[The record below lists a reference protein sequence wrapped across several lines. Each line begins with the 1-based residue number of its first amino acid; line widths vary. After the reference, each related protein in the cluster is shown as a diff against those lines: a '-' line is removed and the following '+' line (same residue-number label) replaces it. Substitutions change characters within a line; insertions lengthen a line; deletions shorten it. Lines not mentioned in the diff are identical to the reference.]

1 MPEQEFRLKEPIS
14 KLPYLEK
21 SRLEFFNIHTSSD
34 QIVYFSFFFFF
45 FWRRGGGDQVF
56 ASQAQVETKE
66 EIFGWNWLHKVQLLA
81 THLLHKVHSCSG
93 HKYSPVAEAINTF
106 TAFPFPFIFV
116 WD

>member
-1 MPEQEFRLKEPIS
+1 MPEQEFLLKEPIS

-34 QIVYFSFFFFF
+34 QIVYFFFFFVF

-66 EIFGWNWLHKVQLLA
+66 EMFLVKL
-81 THLLHKVHSCSG
+81 T
-93 HKYSPVAEAINTF
+93 P
-106 TAFPFPFIFV
+106 
-116 WD
+116 